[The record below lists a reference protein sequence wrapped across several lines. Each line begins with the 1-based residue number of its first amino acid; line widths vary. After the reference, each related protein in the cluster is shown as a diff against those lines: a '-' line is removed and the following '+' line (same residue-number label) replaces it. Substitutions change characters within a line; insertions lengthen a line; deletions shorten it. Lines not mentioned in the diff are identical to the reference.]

1 MTIIVKF
8 RSFSLY
14 ILDVGDFM
22 KTYNARKEDII
33 RNWYVIDAEGQ
44 ILGRLASEIARRL
57 RGKHKPIYTPY
68 VDTGDF
74 VIVVNA
80 GKVSLTGKKLSDK
93 VYYHYSGYPG
103 GLKKTYAGKL
113 LEDNPD
119 KVLNYAVKGMLPKN
133 SLGRK
138 MLKKLKIYAGNDH
151 PHEAQCPQVIKV

>member
-1 MTIIVKF
+1 LTIIVKF
-8 RSFSLY
+8 RSFSFY

-33 RNWYVIDAEGQ
+33 SNWYVIDAEGQ

-103 GLKKTYAGKL
+103 GLKKTYAGKM

>member
-1 MTIIVKF
+1 
-8 RSFSLY
+8 
-14 ILDVGDFM
+14 M

-33 RNWYVIDAEGQ
+33 RNWYLIDAQGR

-80 GKVSLTGKKLSDK
+80 EQVSLTGKKLSDK
-93 VYYHYSGYPG
+93 VYYHHSGYPG
-103 GLKKTYAGKL
+103 GLKKTYTGKL
-113 LEDNPD
+113 LKDDPE
-119 KVLNYAVKGMLPKN
+119 KVLLYAVRGMLPKN

-138 MLKKLKIYAGNDH
+138 MLKKLKIYIGNDH
-151 PHEAQCPQVIKV
+151 PHEAQCPQTIKL

>member
-8 RSFSLY
+8 RIFSFY

-103 GLKKTYAGKL
+103 GLKKTYAGKM

>member
-8 RSFSLY
+8 RILSFY

-151 PHEAQCPQVIKV
+151 PHEAQCPQIIKV

>member
-1 MTIIVKF
+1 LTIIVKF

-33 RNWYVIDAEGQ
+33 RNWSVIDAEGQ

-103 GLKKTYAGKL
+103 GLKKTYAGKM